1 MADFLMNLNTHT
13 LAQFLASSANSEAA
27 AKEELANLDRWIDEA
42 DKRCADLTEQLQF
55 EKRRLVELRD
65 RKRLAEVDLANAQA
79 ATTVIS
85 NELGGRQRRKAELNR
100 INRKRVGLPPFA
112 KIPVKEKEGE
122 QAGWVELET
131 IVHIDGEA
139 LKEGA
144 VVSMVRKHQESKA
157 KRVCGNCVRRIETPE
172 YPYGW
177 CTWGGFPAT
186 VNGAGPEHC
195 GNFDPLPLPS
205 TPPAEAVAALDHL
218 LTPEEFDPND
228 PRR

>member
-65 RKRLAEVDLANAQA
+65 RKRLTEVDLANAQA

-85 NELGGRQRRKAELNR
+85 NELGGRQRRQAELNK

-122 QAGWVELET
+122 QGGWVELEL
-131 IVHIDGEA
+131 D
-139 LKEGA
+139 
-144 VVSMVRKHQESKA
+144 A
-157 KRVCGNCVRRIETPE
+157 KPRTCGNCANWEKHYSQVC
-172 YPYGW
+172 GW
-177 CTWGGFPAT
+177 CRFSANWMREENPTCS
-186 VNGAGPEHC
+186 H
-195 GNFDPLPLPS
+195 FDPLPLPS

-218 LTPEEFDPND
+218 PTPEEFDPND